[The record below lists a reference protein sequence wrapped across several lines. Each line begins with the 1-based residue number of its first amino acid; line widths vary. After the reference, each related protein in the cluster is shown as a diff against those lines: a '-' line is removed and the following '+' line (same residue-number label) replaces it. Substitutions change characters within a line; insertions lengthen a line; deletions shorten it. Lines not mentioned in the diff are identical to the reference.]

1 MANKFIQDVLLPYF
15 ETFRNTEIGISLCD
29 LETRVIFA
37 TQDTAKKLNV
47 SMSYILRLSYKDV
60 TAEQVRKIC
69 EVETTSEVNAIL
81 KASKQIVKLHQLA
94 VERKSIISYIDFTPF
109 KNYYHAYSIDLIPL
123 SDYDGNVVA
132 VQTVSSRFYFF
143 GILDYLNALNNK
155 HKSRLLSAKAS
166 NFNLSDRQHEVLFLL
181 SSGMSQNEIGVFL
194 GIQRGSISRLVS
206 RLCEKFGI
214 SGISIDLLLK
224 RAKKLRLHESIP
236 KSLSLPRIIILDPEV
251 KAALSIN

>member
-1 MANKFIQDVLLPYF
+1 MTNKFTQKVLLPYF
-15 ETFRNTEIGISLCD
+15 ETFKNTEIGISLYD

-37 TQDTAKKLNV
+37 TQYTAAKLNV

-60 TAEQVRKIC
+60 TAEQVKQIC
-69 EVETTSEVNAIL
+69 EVETTTEINAIL

-94 VERKSIISYIDFTPF
+94 VARKSIVSYIDFTPF

-132 VQTVSSRFYFF
+132 VQTVSSKFYFF

-155 HKSRLLSAKAS
+155 HKARSLSTKAS
-166 NFNLSDRQHEVLFLL
+166 NFNLSNRQHEVLFLL
-181 SSGMSQNEIGVFL
+181 SSGMSQNEIGLFL

-206 RLCEKFGI
+206 RLCQKFDIEGI
-214 SGISIDLLLK
+214 NIELLL
-224 RAKKLRLHESIP
+224 RHAKKLRLHESIP
-236 KSLSLPRIIILDPEV
+236 KSLSLPRVIILDPEV
-251 KAALSIN
+251 KAALSIF